1 MNVDTDR
8 TKKIE
13 FRKLV
18 KQIMA
23 KGEEII
29 EHMKKAVVALLN
41 KENSWKKKIK
51 EFLFEIL
58 IIIVAVSLTL
68 WFHNLNDRSHER
80 QQEKEFLI
88 GIKNDLKKDT
98 SFIQNQIDYF
108 KLTLNYYDTL
118 WQQLYQHRIDS
129 AYIDKHSGSLV
140 NTVYSAFDNSRFESF
155 RSSGNL
161 KLIENQKLLLEI
173 TNLFSTALPFREK
186 MDQFIFD
193 TRREDF
199 ATYIGRK
206 ALIDSS
212 GLMHVSRLLN
222 DPAVRYQIFSDREIL
237 EERRGQQKEL
247 IKGIG
252 KVIADIDVEV
262 KKRF

>member
-1 MNVDTDR
+1 MNEDTDR
-8 TKKIE
+8 TQNIKL
-13 FRKLV
+13 RKLTQ
-18 KQIMA
+18 QIMA

-29 EHMKKAVVALLN
+29 EHMKKAVLALTN
-41 KENSWKKKIK
+41 KENSWTKKIK

-80 QQEKEFLI
+80 HQEKEFLI
-88 GIKNDLKKDT
+88 GIRNDLKEDT
-98 SFIQNQIDYF
+98 SMIKNQVDDF
-108 KLTLNYYDTL
+108 QHTLNYYDTL
-118 WQQLYQHRIDS
+118 WQQLYQHKIDS
-129 AYIDKHSGSLV
+129 AYIDSLSGNLT

-161 KLIENQKLLLEI
+161 KLIENPELLLEI
-173 TNLFSTALPFREK
+173 TNLFSTALPLREK
-186 MDQFIFD
+186 FDQLIFD

-212 GLMHVSRLLN
+212 GRIRVSRLLN
-222 DPAVRYQIFSDREIL
+222 DPPVRYQIFSDRNIL
-237 EERRGQQKEL
+237 EERKGQQKEL
-247 IKGIG
+247 IKAIG
-252 KVIADIDVEV
+252 KVIADIDGEV